1 MVCALTGG
9 GITFCKFSLSQG
21 FNSQNRLHVMNP
33 HVFLLHLNTSA
44 SVWSCR
50 STSEDSYGMR
60 LDRWRDHVLPIF
72 SQPRLQFT
80 KPVACDESSRVPAP
94 FEYPCFVW
102 SCHSTSEDSYGMRL
116 DRWRDHVL
124 QIFSQP
130 RLQFTKPIARDESS
144 RVPAPFEHLCFRLEL
159 PFHLRG

>member
-1 MVCALTGG
+1 MAGSRFANFLSAKASIHKSDCTCGILACSCSIRAQLLASGVAVPPPRVIMVSVLTGG
-9 GITFCKFSLSQG
+9 GITFCKFSFSQS
-21 FNSQNRLHVMNP
+21 FNSQNRLHLLGP
-33 HVFLLHLNTSA
+33 CVFLLHSNTSA

-50 STSEDSYGMR
+50 STS
-60 LDRWRDHVLPIF
+60 
-72 SQPRLQFT
+72 
-80 KPVACDESSRVPAP
+80 A
-94 FEYPCFVW
+94 
-102 SCHSTSEDSYGMRL
+102 DSYGMRL

-144 RVPAPFEHLCFRLEL
+144 RVPAPFEQLCVRLEL